1 MIIRYDMK
9 KLPDGQ
15 WCVYDIITGGVA
27 KHNGKNLVGLNI
39 IETDTMADLL
49 NQLHAKGPAKTLH

>member
-1 MIIRYDMK
+1 MK

-27 KHNGKNLVGLNI
+27 KHNGKNLVGLSI
-39 IETDTMADLL
+39 VETDTMADLL
-49 NQLHAKGPAKTLH
+49 NQIHENGRARTLH